1 MSENSLQINRALTLA
16 DELIGCL
23 DDAERQLSSA
33 RNWGFLDILGGG
45 LITDLIKHSKLQNAK
60 TSMEHVNYLMQQ
72 LQQVLG
78 SISIP
83 GDYRMQIGGF
93 STFADF
99 FFDCGV
105 VDVYMTAKIMNS
117 LSEVRRLKDKC
128 YELKRKLSE
137 FTSST

>member
-1 MSENSLQINRALTLA
+1 MSENSLQINRAMQLT
-16 DELIGCL
+16 DQLIGCL

-33 RNWGFLDILGGG
+33 RNWGFLDVLGGG
-45 LITDLIKHSKLQNAK
+45 LLVDLIKHSKLRNAQA
-60 TSMEHVNYLMQQ
+60 TMEHVNSIMQQ

-83 GDYRMQIGGF
+83 GDYRMEVGGF
-93 STFADF
+93 ATFADF

>member
-1 MSENSLQINRALTLA
+1 MPDNSLQVNRALTLT
-16 DELIGCL
+16 DQLITCL

-60 TSMEHVNYLMQQ
+60 NSMEHVNYIMQQ

-93 STFADF
+93 ATFADF
-99 FFDCGV
+99 FFDSGI
-105 VDVYMTAKIMNS
+105 VDIYMTAKIMNS
-117 LSEVRRLKDKC
+117 LNEVRKLKEKC
-128 YELKRKLSE
+128 YELKRRLNE
-137 FTSST
+137 L

>member
-1 MSENSLQINRALTLA
+1 MPDNTLQINQALTLT
-16 DELIGCL
+16 DQLITCL

-60 TSMEHVNYLMQQ
+60 NSMDHVNYIMQQ

-93 STFADF
+93 ATFADF
-99 FFDCGV
+99 FFDSGI
-105 VDVYMTAKIMNS
+105 VDIYMTAKIMNS
-117 LSEVRRLKDKC
+117 LNEVRKLKEKC
-128 YELKRKLSE
+128 YELKRRLNE
-137 FTSST
+137 L

>member
-1 MSENSLQINRALTLA
+1 MPDNTLQINRALTLT
-16 DELIGCL
+16 DQLISCL

-33 RNWGFLDILGGG
+33 RNWGFLDVLGGG
-45 LITDLIKHSKLQNAK
+45 LLVDLIKHSKLRNAQI
-60 TSMEHVNYLMQQ
+60 TMEHVNNIMQQ

-93 STFADF
+93 ATFADF
-99 FFDCGV
+99 FFDSGI

-128 YELKRKLSE
+128 YELKRRLSE
-137 FTSST
+137 I

>member
-1 MSENSLQINRALTLA
+1 MPDNTLQINQALTLT
-16 DELIGCL
+16 DQLITCL

-60 TSMEHVNYLMQQ
+60 NSMEHVNYIMQQ

-93 STFADF
+93 ATFADF
-99 FFDCGV
+99 FFDSGI
-105 VDVYMTAKIMNS
+105 VDIYMTAKIMNS
-117 LSEVRRLKDKC
+117 LNEVRKLKEKC
-128 YELKRKLSE
+128 YELKRRLNDL
-137 FTSST
+137 

>member
-1 MSENSLQINRALTLA
+1 MPDNTLQINRALTLT
-16 DELIGCL
+16 DQLIGCL

-33 RNWGFLDILGGG
+33 RNWGFLDVLGGG
-45 LITDLIKHSKLQNAK
+45 FIVDLIKHSKLRNAQ
-60 TSMEHVNYLMQQ
+60 TTMEHVNSIMQQ

-83 GDYRMQIGGF
+83 GDYRMEIGNF
-93 STFADF
+93 ATFADF
-99 FFDCGV
+99 FFDSGI

-128 YELKRKLSE
+128 YELKRRLSAL
-137 FTSST
+137 

>member
-1 MSENSLQINRALTLA
+1 MPDNSLQVNRALTLT
-16 DELIGCL
+16 DQLIACL

-60 TSMEHVNYLMQQ
+60 NSMEHVNYIMQQ

-93 STFADF
+93 ATFADF
-99 FFDCGV
+99 FFDSGI
-105 VDVYMTAKIMNS
+105 VDIYMTAKIMNS
-117 LSEVRRLKDKC
+117 LNEVRKLKEKC
-128 YELKRKLSE
+128 YELKRRLNNL
-137 FTSST
+137 

>member
-1 MSENSLQINRALTLA
+1 MPDNSLQVNRALTLT
-16 DELIGCL
+16 DQLIACL

-60 TSMEHVNYLMQQ
+60 NSMDHVNYIMQQ

-93 STFADF
+93 ATFADF
-99 FFDCGV
+99 FFDSGI

-117 LSEVRRLKDKC
+117 LSEVRKLKEKC
-128 YELKRKLSE
+128 YELKRRLNDL
-137 FTSST
+137 

>member
-1 MSENSLQINRALTLA
+1 MPDNTLQINRALTLT
-16 DELIGCL
+16 DQLIDCL

-33 RNWGFLDILGGG
+33 RNWGFLDVLGGG
-45 LITDLIKHSKLQNAK
+45 LIVDLIKHSKLQNAK
-60 TSMEHVNYLMQQ
+60 SSMEHVNAIMQE

-93 STFADF
+93 ATFADF
-99 FFDCGV
+99 FFDSGI

-128 YELKRKLSE
+128 YELKRRLSAL
-137 FTSST
+137 